1 VAGVAADVRK
11 ELASKARSELQ
22 KGGSAVMA
30 AAAPWIARNALAIG
44 KVSLVGLAGI
54 AAYKVTEKLQK
65 LRFKTYA
72 DLRYDLANQ
81 YRHARQNVGRLLTAP
96 EAASYAAWYKQ
107 KLAEID
113 QAERSGRSITGISN
127 LIFGD

>member
-1 VAGVAADVRK
+1 MVQDVRK
-11 ELASKARSELQ
+11 EIGTRTRAELN
-22 KGGSAVMA
+22 KGASAVMA

-44 KVSLVGLAGI
+44 KVSLVGIAGI

-72 DLRYDLANQ
+72 DLKFDLATE

-107 KLAEID
+107 KRAEID
-113 QAERSGRSITGISN
+113 SAEASGRSISGISN

>member
-1 VAGVAADVRK
+1 VAGVAADVRREVGTK
-11 ELASKARSELQ
+11 VKAELQ

-72 DLRYDLANQ
+72 DLRYDLANE
-81 YRHARQNVGRLLTAP
+81 YRHARQNVGRLLTAA

-107 KLAEID
+107 KRADIDAAES
-113 QAERSGRSITGISN
+113 SGRSVSGIGN